1 MNETLERDSFEERL
15 LPMLRRSV
23 EETSSDRDVMRTSS
37 GRRRS
42 TRRRTFVVLAAALT
56 LLAGSLFAGSA
67 LGGRQVV
74 EVDGFRALRDPAAV
88 ESELRDSGI
97 DATIV
102 EVPVPSGV
110 DDNQGVWWWITV
122 DRPEQL
128 SQEEFAHLYAQV
140 GMAYVGLGDGT
151 QGEIS
156 RTLELP
162 KMPGRFTLFVGRE
175 VPAGQFTVFQYDRM
189 NELSPVGAFYCL
201 GIDPNDPAALGAA
214 LEARGYRVIWN
225 LESNN
230 RNYEETA
237 PPANTVAT
245 WAWLRGPQLVD
256 IRLAPAGA
264 PAERQS
270 AAKYQSAEGTFPAG
284 EAPPWAP
291 KCP

>member
-15 LPMLRRSV
+15 LPMLKDGV
-23 EETSSDRDVMRTSS
+23 QYTSLGRNVMGTPS
-37 GRRRS
+37 GRRRF
-42 TRRRTFVVLAAALT
+42 TKGRIFIVLAAALT
-56 LLAGSLFAGSA
+56 VLAGSLFAGSA
-67 LGGRQVV
+67 LGGRQIVK
-74 EVDGFRALRDPAAV
+74 VDGLRALRDPAAV
-88 ESELRDSGI
+88 ESELRDAGI

-110 DDNQGVWWWITV
+110 DDNQGYWWWITV

-128 SQEEFAHLYAQV
+128 TQEEFAQLYAQV
-140 GMAYVGLGDGT
+140 GFAQVGLGDGI
-151 QGEIS
+151 QGVIS

-162 KMPGRFTLFVGRE
+162 KMPGHVTLFVGRE

-201 GIDPNDPAALGAA
+201 GIDPNEPAALGAA
-214 LEARGYRVIWN
+214 LEARGYRIIWN

-230 RNYEETA
+230 RNYDETA

-256 IRLAPAGA
+256 IRLAPAGT
-264 PAERQS
+264 PAERQW
-270 AAKYQSAEGTFPAG
+270 AAKYQSAEGTFPLG
-284 EAPPWAP
+284 ETPPWAP
-291 KCP
+291 HCP